1 MSENSKSYNLHCKTI
16 ENMSPICLR
25 FYCPP
30 FLLPVLHVLL
40 SFFEGG
46 GVPMP
51 VYGYLSFEFDKFEF
65 PGGSNSPS
73 RSEHDV

>member
-1 MSENSKSYNLHCKTI
+1 MFKILL
-16 ENMSPICLR
+16 SPILTPCVTCIIII
-25 FYCPP
+25 FW
-30 FLLPVLHVLL
+30 
-40 SFFEGG
+40 EGGG

>member
-1 MSENSKSYNLHCKTI
+1 MFKILL
-16 ENMSPICLR
+16 SPILTPCVTCIIII
-25 FYCPP
+25 FW
-30 FLLPVLHVLL
+30 
-40 SFFEGG
+40 EGG

-65 PGGSNSPS
+65 PGSSNSPS